1 MSDRAKAI
9 THRRVVGLAAPIILS
24 NLSAPLVGIV
34 DTAVVGQFP
43 DGALIGA
50 VAIGSML
57 FNFLY
62 WGFGFLRMG
71 TTGLVAQALGAGD
84 AVEVRH
90 VLGRALLLGGLIGLT
105 VLSLQAPIALGAF
118 ALLEGSQAVE
128 SGARTYFDIRIWSA
142 PAALAN
148 YALIGWLMGT
158 QRPRETFA
166 VMLALH
172 GSNVVLTVWLGLGLG
187 RGIAGVATASVIAEY
202 AAAGLGLTLAWRR
215 LRGVGGPWDRDR
227 LLDRD
232 RLVALYRISG
242 NIFVRTLLLI
252 IAFSWFT
259 ATGAAIG
266 DSQLAANAVLMHFQ
280 SVCAY
285 GLDGFAHATEALVG
299 NAVGARD
306 RAAFRRAVRLCTFWA
321 ALTAA
326 LASLV
331 YLAAGGPLIDMMAR
345 DPAVRETARTFLAWA
360 AAGPIL
366 SVWSFQL
373 DGVFIGATRGAD
385 MRNAMIQSFAV
396 YALVM
401 VTIVPAFGNH
411 GLWFCLM
418 TFMLVRALTLMPYL
432 PRLLQGLVGPAA
444 GARPG
449 TPTPHDG

>member
-1 MSDRAKAI
+1 LSDRAKEI
-9 THRRVVGLAAPIILS
+9 THRRVVGLATPIILS

-57 FNFLY
+57 FSFLY

-84 AVEVRH
+84 VAEVRH

-105 VLSLQAPIALGAF
+105 VLALQVPIALGAF
-118 ALLEGSQAVE
+118 AVLEGSPAVE
-128 SGARTYFDIRIWSA
+128 AGARTYFDIRIWSA

-166 VMLALH
+166 MMLALH
-172 GSNVVLTVWLGLGLG
+172 GSNVALTFGLGLGLG
-187 RGIAGVATASVIAEY
+187 WGIVGVATASVIAEY
-202 AAAGLGLTLAWRR
+202 AAAGLGLTLALRR
-215 LRGVGGPWDRDR
+215 LRGVGGPWDGER
-227 LLDRD
+227 LRDRD

-252 IAFSWFT
+252 TAFSWFT
-259 ATGAAIG
+259 ATGASIG
-266 DSQLAANAVLMHFQ
+266 DTQLAANAVLMHFQ

-306 RAAFRRAVRLCTFWA
+306 RVAFRRAVRLCTFWA
-321 ALTAA
+321 VLTAA
-326 LASLV
+326 LGSV
-331 YLAAGGPLIDMMAR
+331 IYVVAGGTLIDVMTR
-345 DPAVRETARTFLAWA
+345 DPAVRETARTFLVWA

-385 MRNAMIQSFAV
+385 MRNAMIQSFVV
-396 YALVM
+396 YALLM
-401 VTIVPAFGNH
+401 VTIVPTFGNH

-418 TFMLVRALTLMPYL
+418 TFMLVRALTLLSYL
-432 PRLLQGLVGPAA
+432 PRLLRILAEPSANPVADTPSSH
-444 GARPG
+444 G
-449 TPTPHDG
+449 T